1 MKVWY
6 LKNRYGRGGKFFTS
20 EKAYLTATHKD
31 DTRLLHILEVSSI
44 NGIKSG
50 DYYTSLLLERERDE
64 QLSLILDESDNFTR
78 NFAILKRK
86 FEELCPSDDKT
97 TYRSYYTTS
106 SDMGKMLKMVNE
118 KKDFSSI
125 ASQNQYKRFLLHAM
139 PPSVE
144 WFESL
149 LKCHNFKELSD
160 VYQMVGGNR
169 RLVVTDER
177 KENFLKAKEN
187 LRNSKKKKK

>member
-20 EKAYLTATHKD
+20 EKSYLNATHKD

-64 QLSLILDESDNFTR
+64 QLSLILDDGDNFTR
-78 NFAILKRK
+78 NFAMLKRK
-86 FEELCPSDDKT
+86 FEELCPSDYNT

-106 SDMGKMLKMVNE
+106 SDIIKMLKMVNE

-125 ASQNQYKRFLLHAM
+125 ASQNRYKRFLLHAM
-139 PPSVE
+139 SPSVE
-144 WFESL
+144 WFETI

-160 VYQMVGGNR
+160 NR